1 MFELEKKSML
11 DAALEMKRNRLV
23 ALCGGNISMR
33 LPDGSFLV
41 TPSGMIYEEMSPSDI
56 VHIDGSRG
64 STGGLPAVPA
74 ATRRRCFI
82 SLHVCPGLARRSIRI
97 NPGQRPQGL

>member
-41 TPSGMIYEEMSPSDI
+41 TPSGMI
-56 VHIDGSRG
+56 
-64 STGGLPAVPA
+64 
-74 ATRRRCFI
+74 
-82 SLHVCPGLARRSIRI
+82 IRF
-97 NPGQRPQGL
+97 P